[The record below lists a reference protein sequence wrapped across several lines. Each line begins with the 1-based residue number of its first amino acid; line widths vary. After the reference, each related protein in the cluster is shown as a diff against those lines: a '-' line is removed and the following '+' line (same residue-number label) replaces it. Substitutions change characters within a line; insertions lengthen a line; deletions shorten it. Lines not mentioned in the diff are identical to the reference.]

1 MLLALQPEARFGA
14 RMQPPNESWHYTMV
28 TLNGCSAKPPNRG
41 FPFVP
46 EKKGNRSP
54 NQPIL
59 PYLREVINK
68 HARVFASPSRAASA
82 TSFAHLSETLAPYR
96 NATTHS
102 GGTRS
107 LCHSEQ
113 HSADTFESAEVYY
126 SNMTQWIDLS
136 PTMLVLPVRRLF
148 ALRCHAILP
157 DFGIDSTPREQNDA
171 QLPGGNGCPL
181 ECRCTW

>member
-68 HARVFASPSRAASA
+68 HARVLASPSRAASA
-82 TSFAHLSETLAPYR
+82 TSFAHLSETIALYR
-96 NATTHS
+96 EATTHS

-107 LCHSEQ
+107 LCHSER
-113 HSADTFESAEVYY
+113 HSADTFE
-126 SNMTQWIDLS
+126 
-136 PTMLVLPVRRLF
+136 VRRGVLLQHDPVDRLVTDNAGATSAA
-148 ALRCHAILP
+148 ALRPPLP
-157 DFGIDSTPREQNDA
+157 RNPPRFWHRFDA
-171 QLPGGNGCPL
+171 ARA
-181 ECRCTW
+181 E